1 MKETLIDI
9 LRQEH
14 RDVETRIA
22 HELERQDPDP
32 KRLKELQD
40 QAQDL
45 RRELERIP
53 ET

>member
-1 MKETLIDI
+1 MKDTLIDI

-14 RDVETRIA
+14 REVEMQIA
-22 HELERQDPDP
+22 HELDRQDPDP
-32 KRLKELQD
+32 KRLKELRD

-45 RRELERIP
+45 RRQLERIP